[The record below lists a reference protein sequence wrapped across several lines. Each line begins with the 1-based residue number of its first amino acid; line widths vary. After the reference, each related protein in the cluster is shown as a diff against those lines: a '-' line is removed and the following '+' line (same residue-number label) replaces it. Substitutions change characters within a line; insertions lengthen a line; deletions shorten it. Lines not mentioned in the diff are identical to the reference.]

1 MLSVPPHFEAR
12 AFGSGEAGKSD
23 RKATVTTKTDILA
36 FSENVIA
43 FRPMFA
49 RIAGGV
55 TNGLFLSQLFY
66 WTGKGIRADGW
77 IWKSYAEWEDETCL
91 TRSEIDRARRDLKE
105 LGLIEE
111 LLRGIPATLHY
122 RLCLERLGEMIEQD
136 SEQRRLRDGANQIAE
151 SCNLDAESDNPV
163 CRILQSNTE
172 TTPQT
177 TPNRNDEYIVPDAPN
192 GAPATPTAFSG
203 WVDLLR
209 NGRNRNAT
217 LRRMYE
223 TLYPDH
229 DPPEY
234 SYLGRIARSVGGA
247 SRLAQLMW
255 ENAARPPVGDV
266 LAYLLAIVKRE
277 KAQAVNE
284 PAGYAGIR
292 AYLEKEGLDGDE
304 EGSGSGNGSAGRLL
318 PAVST
323 DGRHG

>member
-1 MLSVPPHFEAR
+1 MT
-12 AFGSGEAGKSD
+12 GS
-23 RKATVTTKTDILA
+23 KASILA
-36 FSENVIA
+36 FSERDIA

-49 RIAGGV
+49 RIAGCATSGI
-55 TNGLFLSQLFY
+55 FLSQLFY
-66 WTGKGIRADGW
+66 WTGRGAHPEGW
-77 IWKSYAEWEDETCL
+77 IYKTYAEWEQETCL
-91 TRSEIDRARRDLKE
+91 TRSEIDRARRDLRE
-105 LGLIEE
+105 IGLLEE
-111 LLRGIPATLHY
+111 DLRGIPATLWY
-122 RLCLERLGEMIEQD
+122 RLDLSKLSALAAVDYEAQHCSQEPPSQVAGGNDQD
-136 SEQRRLRDGANQIAE
+136 CTI
-151 SCNLDAESDNPV
+151 P
-163 CRILQSNTE
+163 QSNTE

-177 TPNRNDEYIVPDAPN
+177 TPEKNDEYIVPDAPN
-192 GAPATPTAFSG
+192 GAPATPTTFGG
-203 WVDLLR
+203 WIDLLR
-209 NGRNRNAT
+209 IGRNRNAT
-217 LRRMYE
+217 LRRMFE